1 MRLAAL
7 TVLIIGN
14 LLANQVHAEDVS
26 TQPLTRIDC
35 DKAEMAWDENA
46 NVCMSNS
53 GNVSRQPL
61 TRLNCENAGMGW
73 NDTANVCGEASQARE
88 VTSEAQIAQPTPPVS
103 DVAAKQ
109 KSTEKPEALGT
120 ASGAMRAERL
130 VVRTVANI
138 HSGPSSKSAL
148 MGQAQ
153 QGAELDVAERDAGWV
168 RFVDAATS
176 RTGWIHE
183 GLLTPLRSEPV
194 PFTIKRPITAAAG
207 KAAKP
212 NAKVPR
218 NGVRPAASHRAPKQR
233 VGGRRSPSG
242 YVQLPTGE
250 EFRSNKRRF
259 GSFARRR
266 MLESG
271 NGYRRCV
278 AWSEGLCVQYR

>member
-1 MRLAAL
+1 MC
-7 TVLIIGN
+7 VC
-14 LLANQVHAEDVS
+14 Q
-26 TQPLTRIDC
+26 TR
-35 DKAEMAWDENA
+35 ET
-46 NVCMSNS
+46 
-53 GNVSRQPL
+53 SRASRL

-130 VVRTVANI
+130 VVRTAANI

-168 RFVDAATS
+168 RFVDPATS

-218 NGVRPAASHRAPKQR
+218 NGVRPAASRVRTPKQR

-242 YVQLPTGE
+242 YAQLPTGE

-266 MLESG
+266 MLEFRQWLPQMCG
-271 NGYRRCV
+271 MERRPLRSV
-278 AWSEGLCVQYR
+278 SLRRH